1 MPDGDKGTEVN
12 LPDGYTDLPAGKI
25 AAIQTFL
32 EMREPPPLRQVT
44 TPAATTLRHVAA
56 PDADWYLAL
65 FHKIGDEYLWF
76 SRLVMPRDELE
87 TIINDPHEAIYVVEQ
102 GGSEE
107 GLLELDFRTPGECEI
122 AYLGLT
128 AKLVGAGIG
137 RWLMNRAIELAWAKP
152 ISRFW
157 VHTCNLDHPN
167 ALEFYRRSGFTPYA
181 RKLEIGDDPRLSG
194 LVPRAAAPQIP
205 IL

>member
-1 MPDGDKGTEVN
+1 MSHKLE
-12 LPDGYTDLPAGKI
+12 LPDGYIDLPAGKI
-25 AAIQTFL
+25 AAVQTFL
-32 EMREPPPLRQVT
+32 EMRERPMPRADMLPASTSLR
-44 TPAATTLRHVAA
+44 RVAS

-76 SRLVMPRDELE
+76 SRLVMTRDELHAV
-87 TIINDPHEAIYVVEQ
+87 INDPNEEIYVVEQ
-102 GGSEE
+102 SASEE

-152 ISRFW
+152 IGRFW
-157 VHTCNLDHPN
+157 VHTCSLDHPN
-167 ALEFYRRSGFTPYA
+167 ALEFYRRSGFTPYT
-181 RKLEIGDDPRLSG
+181 RKIEIGDDPRLTG
-194 LVPRAAAPQIP
+194 LVPREAAPQIP
-205 IL
+205 LL

>member
-1 MPDGDKGTEVN
+1 VRVD
-12 LPDGYTDLPAGKI
+12 LPDGYTDLPPGKI

-32 EMREPPPLRQVT
+32 EMRERPPLRAVT
-44 TPAATTLRHVAA
+44 APPSTALRHVAS
-56 PDADWYLAL
+56 PDPDWYLAL

-76 SRLVMPRDELE
+76 SRLVMSRDELHAV
-87 TIINDPHEAIYVVEQ
+87 INDPNEEIYVVERD
-102 GGSEE
+102 GSEE

-152 ISRFW
+152 IKRFW
-157 VHTCNLDHPN
+157 VHTCSLDHPN

-181 RKLEIGDDPRLSG
+181 RKVEIGDDPRLTG
-194 LVPRAAAPQIP
+194 LVRREAAPQIP

>member
-1 MPDGDKGTEVN
+1 VSRRVE
-12 LPDGYTDLPAGKI
+12 LPNGYTDLPPGKI

-32 EMREPPPLRQVT
+32 EMRERPPLRAVT
-44 TPAATTLRHVAA
+44 TPPSTALRHVAS

-76 SRLVMPRDELE
+76 SRLVMSRGELRAV
-87 TIINDPHEAIYVVEQ
+87 INDPNEEIYVVERD
-102 GGSEE
+102 GSEE

-128 AKLVGAGIG
+128 AKLVGTGVG
-137 RWLMNRAIELAWAKP
+137 RWLMNRATELAWAKP
-152 ISRFW
+152 IDRFW
-157 VHTCNLDHPN
+157 VHTCSLDHPN

-181 RKLEIGDDPRLSG
+181 RKLEIGDDPRLTG
-194 LVPRAAAPQIP
+194 LVRREAAPQIP

>member
-1 MPDGDKGTEVN
+1 MSHHLD
-12 LPDGYTDLPAGKI
+12 LPDGYIDLPPGKI

-32 EMREPPPLRQVT
+32 EMRERPTLRPLTPPP
-44 TPAATTLRHVAA
+44 ATALRHVSS

-76 SRLVMPRDELE
+76 SRLVMSRDELHA
-87 TIINDPHEAIYVVEQ
+87 IINDPLEEIYAVEH
-102 GGSEE
+102 GGSDE

-128 AKLVGAGIG
+128 EKLVGAGIG

-152 ISRFW
+152 IDRFW

-181 RKLEIGDDPRLSG
+181 RKIEIGDDPRLSG
-194 LVPRAAAPQIP
+194 LVRREAAPRIP

>member
-1 MPDGDKGTEVN
+1 VSHKVD
-12 LPDGYTDLPAGKI
+12 LPDGYIDVPPGKI

-32 EMREPPPLRQVT
+32 EMREPPRLRQIP
-44 TPAATTLRHVAA
+44 TPAGTSLRRVAS

-65 FHKIGDEYLWF
+65 FHEIGDEYLWF
-76 SRLVMPRDELE
+76 SRLVMTRDELHAV
-87 TIINDPHEAIYVVEQ
+87 INDPNEEIYVVEQ
-102 GGSEE
+102 SGSEE
-107 GLLELDFRTPGECEI
+107 GLLELDFRTPRECEI

-152 ISRFW
+152 IDRFW
-157 VHTCNLDHPN
+157 VHTCNLDHRN

-181 RKLEIGDDPRLSG
+181 RKIEIGDDPRFSG
-194 LVPRAAAPQIP
+194 LVPREAASQIP
-205 IL
+205 LL

>member
-1 MPDGDKGTEVN
+1 MSHKVA
-12 LPDGYTDLPAGKI
+12 LPDGYIDLPPGKI

-32 EMREPPPLRQVT
+32 EMREPPALGAVT
-44 TPAATTLRHVAA
+44 APAGTSLRHVAA

-87 TIINDPHEAIYVVEQ
+87 TIINDPHEEIYVVEQ
-102 GGSEE
+102 AGSEE
-107 GLLELDFRTPGECEI
+107 GLLELDFRRPGECEI

-137 RWLMNRAIELAWAKP
+137 RWLMNHAIELAWAKP
-152 ISRFW
+152 IGRFW
-157 VHTCNLDHPN
+157 VHTCTLDHPN

-181 RKLEIGDDPRLSG
+181 RNLEIGDDPRLTG
-194 LVPRAAAPQIP
+194 LVRRDAAPQIP
-205 IL
+205 LL

>member
-1 MPDGDKGTEVN
+1 VSHRVD
-12 LPDGYTDLPAGKI
+12 LPDGYIDLPPGKI

-32 EMREPPPLRQVT
+32 EMREPPQLRQVT
-44 TPAATTLRHVAA
+44 TPTATSLRRVAS

-65 FHKIGDEYLWF
+65 FHKLGDEYLWF
-76 SRLVMPRDELE
+76 SRLEMTRDELHAV
-87 TIINDPHEAIYVVEQ
+87 INDPNEEIYVVEQ
-102 GGSEE
+102 SGSEE

-137 RWLMNRAIELAWAKP
+137 RWLMNRAIARAWARP
-152 ISRFW
+152 IDRFW
-157 VHTCNLDHPN
+157 VHTCSLDHPN

-181 RKLEIGDDPRLSG
+181 RKIEIANDPRLSG
-194 LVPRAAAPQIP
+194 LVPREAASQIP
-205 IL
+205 LL

>member
-1 MPDGDKGTEVN
+1 MSHQID
-12 LPDGYTDLPAGKI
+12 LPDGYIDVPAGKI

-32 EMREPPPLRQVT
+32 EMRERPSLRSDTPPPGTTLRQV
-44 TPAATTLRHVAA
+44 AS

-76 SRLVMPRDELE
+76 SRLVMSREELRSVL
-87 TIINDPHEAIYVVEQ
+87 NDPHEEIYVLEHE
-102 GGSEE
+102 GSEE
-107 GLLELDFRTPGECEI
+107 GLLELDFRVPGDCEI
-122 AYLGLT
+122 AYLGLS

-152 ISRFW
+152 IDRFW

-167 ALEFYRRSGFTPYA
+167 ALEYYRRSGFTPYA
-181 RKLEIGDDPRLSG
+181 RKIEIGDDPRVTG
-194 LVPRAAAPQIP
+194 LVRRDAAPQIP